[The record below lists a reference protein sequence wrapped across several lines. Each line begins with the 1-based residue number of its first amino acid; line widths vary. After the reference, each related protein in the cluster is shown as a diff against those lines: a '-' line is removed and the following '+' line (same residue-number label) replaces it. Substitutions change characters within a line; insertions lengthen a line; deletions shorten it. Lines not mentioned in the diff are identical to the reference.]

1 MTHHNPD
8 QKNDNSRLHTFLSAF
23 SQSPLRGKSRVQII
37 AIGAPEDVLQL
48 MYRLHRCGLEVPM
61 WSPAQPIPDTEEVV
75 RIYIQNADKMR
86 DRTPDK
92 TADDI

>member
-8 QKNDNSRLHTFLSAF
+8 QSSDNSRLNTLLSAF

-48 MYRLHRCGLEVPM
+48 MYRLHRCGLEIPL
-61 WSPAQPIPDTEEVV
+61 WSPPQPIPDTEEIV
-75 RIYIQNADKMR
+75 RVYIQNAGQNAAQPGR
-86 DRTPDK
+86 
-92 TADDI
+92 